1 MTDCLAKVRS
11 NQMAD
16 SPFIHSNYTLRL
28 CQLRELTQAEIIAM
42 SQTLAQMEPW
52 LTLNYSAKTL
62 ANYLGCQDPSLH
74 QYGITSPTQQVAG
87 VICIRYP
94 WLRGPYIELF
104 AVSHSQQGQGIGR
117 DIINWL
123 VTELRQNTNL
133 HNLWALVSEF
143 NHEAQHFYQKM
154 GFVEMA
160 QLDDLVVTG
169 YNEIL
174 LRKVLT
180 SSS

>member
-62 ANYLGCQDPSLH
+62 F
-74 QYGITSPTQQVAG
+74 I
-87 VICIRYP
+87 
-94 WLRGPYIELF
+94 
-104 AVSHSQQGQGIGR
+104 
-117 DIINWL
+117 
-123 VTELRQNTNL
+123 
-133 HNLWALVSEF
+133 
-143 NHEAQHFYQKM
+143 
-154 GFVEMA
+154 
-160 QLDDLVVTG
+160 
-169 YNEIL
+169 
-174 LRKVLT
+174 
-180 SSS
+180 